1 MRVTVIL
8 HGSLTR
14 HADPGTPGQWAG
26 EVPPSTRIGELVR
39 LLGIPE
45 GTAIMAAVDG
55 SLKKPD
61 TVLAPNARIL
71 LFTPMSGG

>member
-1 MRVTVIL
+1 MKVTVIL

-14 HADPGTPGQWAG
+14 HADPATPGQWTG
-26 EVPPSTRIGELVR
+26 EVPPDTRIGDLSR
-39 LLGIPE
+39 LLGIPA
-45 GTAIMAAVDG
+45 GTAVMAAVDG

-61 TVLAPNARIL
+61 AVLAPNARIL